1 MGTLCLAMVRI
12 TAFFVTAPFFGVK
25 SAPLLLKAALGLLI
39 AVLFWPFLPPTELSG
54 WGLILA
60 ALSESVLGLALG
72 YLVSLVFSA
81 IQIAGQLLDVQ
92 MGLAMAGIFD
102 PQNAF
107 HTTLVGQFLSILGLL
122 LFFLVDGHHVLLL
135 GLQESFQ
142 LLPPGKMALGL
153 QLAGVAAE
161 FFCQAFTLAVRVA
174 SPVIAVLVVADLA
187 LSLVARTVPQLNVF
201 ILGFPLKAGLGMIV
215 LLAILPLLVTAF
227 TGLFGQLEQDLL
239 LLLRGWANDV

>member
-1 MGTLCLAMVRI
+1 M
-12 TAFFVTAPFFGVK
+12 
-25 SAPLLLKAALGLLI
+25 
-39 AVLFWPFLPPTELSG
+39 
-54 WGLILA
+54 GLILA

-72 YLVSLVFSA
+72 YLVNLVFSA

-102 PQNAF
+102 PQ
-107 HTTLVGQFLSILGLL
+107 TLSILLWSGSSYQFWVCCC
-122 LFFLVDGHHVLLL
+122 FFWSMAIMLLL
-135 GLQESFQ
+135 GLQKLS
-142 LLPPGKMALGL
+142 ALAARQNGVGA

-201 ILGFPLKAGLGMIV
+201 ILGFPLKAG
-215 LLAILPLLVTAF
+215 
-227 TGLFGQLEQDLL
+227 
-239 LLLRGWANDV
+239 